1 MSKLANTVSIGGQ
14 TVDVPVNIVDQIVN
28 FFDPVK
34 GQQRFQNRVRMA
46 MVGGYTGADRTRRAN
61 QSYIGREKSADTA
74 ILPDLPTL
82 REESQHLFRNN
93 AIAGGAIK
101 TNITKVVGTGL
112 KVKSQIDRDVLNLS
126 DEQADAWERT
136 AEREFKLATETREID
151 SERTLPFSLLQGL
164 AFLKV
169 LEDGDVL
176 VNMPRIARPG
186 SPYTLKLQLIEAAR
200 MINKGNVQNTES
212 LSGGVQKDENGAP
225 VAYHILKQHPGSL
238 YRGTNQLSWTSI
250 PAFGKTGNPL
260 CLHLFDKTRPGQ
272 SRGVPYLTPVVE
284 LIKQL
289 GRYTDAEVMAAVV
302 SGMLTIFVTNE
313 NGNPQLGPAATAG
326 NPTGDISQQADV
338 TGMELGYG
346 SVVGL
351 LPGEKIETVN
361 PGRPNPAFDPFMT
374 AILRQIGMALE
385 LPFEL
390 LVRHFTSS
398 YSASRAAL
406 EEAWDYFMR
415 RRHWLVVSF
424 CQPVYEAVITEAVAR
439 GRLAA
444 PGFFADP
451 MVKKAWLGT
460 SWMGDAQSQLDPV
473 KEIEAATRRI
483 NLRISTRAEECARL
497 TGGDWESKLPQMI
510 KEEALLVE
518 NDLLP
523 EMIELQQSTG
533 GRVQGTEK
541 PEPEEPED
549 SKDSTLDP
557 KEALAPTPW
566 TLDPAFVGMTHM
578 INDIRR
584 DMHALSNRE
593 PSAPNIN
600 VTTPD
605 IHIQQ
610 APINITCNIPEG
622 KKSGKIN
629 FIRDE
634 KGELLSAEPVED

>member
-1 MSKLANTVSIGGQ
+1 MSKLANTITVGGKS
-14 TVDVPVNIVDQIVN
+14 VDVPVNIVDQIVN

-34 GQQRFQNRVRMA
+34 GQQRYQNRVRMA
-46 MVGGYTGADRTRRAN
+46 LVGGYSGADRTRRAN
-61 QSYIGREKSADTA
+61 QTGYRREGDANAA

-93 AIAGGAIK
+93 AIAGGAIR

-112 KVKSQIDRDVLNLS
+112 KVKSQIDRAVLNLT
-126 DEQADAWERT
+126 DEQADIWERN
-136 AEREFKLATETREID
+136 AEREFRLATETREID
-151 SERTLPFSLLQGL
+151 AERTLPFSLLQGL

-169 LEDGDVL
+169 LEDGDIL
-176 VNMPRIARPG
+176 INMPRISRPG

-200 MINKGNVQNTES
+200 LINKDNAQNTERM
-212 LSGGVQKDENGAP
+212 SGGVEKDENGAP
-225 VAYHILKQHPGSL
+225 VAYHILKQHPGSI
-238 YRGTNQLSWTSI
+238 YRKTSDLSWTTI
-250 PAFGKTGNPL
+250 PAFGKSGSPL

-313 NGNPQLGPAATAG
+313 TGNPALGPAPTLS
-326 NPTGDISQQADV
+326 NTTGDASLQADV

-406 EEAWDYFMR
+406 EEAWDYFQR
-415 RRHWLVVSF
+415 RRHWLVSAL

-439 GRLAA
+439 GRLSA
-444 PGFFADP
+444 PGFFSDP
-451 MVKKAWLGT
+451 MVRNAWLSST
-460 SWMGDAQSQLDPV
+460 WTGDAQSQLDPV
-473 KEIEAATRRI
+473 KEIEAAKRRVE
-483 NLRISTRAEECARL
+483 LRISTRSEECARL
-497 TGGDWESKLPQMI
+497 TGGDWEAKLPQMI
-510 KEEALLVE
+510 KEENLLKE
-518 NDLLP
+518 NDLILELP
-523 EMIELQQSTG
+523 EAPETVVPAAPAQ
-533 GRVQGTEK
+533 
-541 PEPEEPED
+541 PEPESETPAPAPPENAA
-549 SKDSTLDP
+549 T
-557 KEALAPTPW
+557 EQAII
-566 TLDPAFVGMTHM
+566 GMTHALADM
-578 INDIRR
+578 RR
-584 DMHALSNRE
+584 DMHSMSQTFNQRE
-593 PSAPNIN
+593 PAAAPVIN

-605 IHIQQ
+605 VHITQ
-610 APINITCNIPEG
+610 APINLSMTMPDG
-622 KKSGKIN
+622 KKQTATK
-629 FIRDE
+629 FIRNAA
-634 KGELLSAEPVED
+634 GEITGAEPVDEA